1 MAEKKRTWSS
11 ASHELETRREREEYS
26 TFRRSLEHL
35 GVLCRLVIR
44 GRDRPGS
51 CVLAGA
57 LVGALVG
64 AFADYELQFG
74 VFSEA
79 VGDGLFEHA
88 AEAALDVLFGEG
100 MGDGNG

>member
-57 LVGALVG
+57 LVGAL
-64 AFADYELQFG
+64 ADYELQFG